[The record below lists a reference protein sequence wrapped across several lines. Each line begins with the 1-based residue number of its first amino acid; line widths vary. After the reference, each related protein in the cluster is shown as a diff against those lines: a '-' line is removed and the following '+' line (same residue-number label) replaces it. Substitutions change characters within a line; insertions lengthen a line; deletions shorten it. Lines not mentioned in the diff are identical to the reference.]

1 MGVEIER
8 KFLVDPVLWEQ
19 EKRAKSFYIKQGY
32 LVKSKEKTVRV
43 RSTDEAGYIT
53 IKGATKNISRVEYEY
68 EIPKEE
74 AESLITTFC
83 DKYIEKRR
91 FIIDYKD
98 HIWEVDEFQHP
109 KPGLILAEIELK
121 DENEAF
127 EKPNWILEEVSHDP
141 QYFNANML

>member
-19 EKRAKSFYIKQGY
+19 EKKAKSFYIKQGY

-53 IKGATKNISRVEYEY
+53 IKGATKNISRIEYEY
-68 EIPKEE
+68 EIPKVE
-74 AESLITTFC
+74 AESLITSFC
-83 DKYIEKRR
+83 EKYIEKRR

-98 HIWEVDEFQHP
+98 HIWEVDEFQQP

-127 EKPNWILEEVSHDP
+127 EKPKWILEEVSHNP

>member
-19 EKRAKSFYIKQGY
+19 EKKVKSFYIKQGY

-43 RSTDEAGYIT
+43 RSTDELGYIT

-68 EIPKEE
+68 EIPKQE
-74 AESLITTFC
+74 AESLITIFC
-83 DKYIEKRR
+83 DKYIGKRR

>member
-19 EKRAKSFYIKQGY
+19 EKKVKSFYIKQGY

-43 RSTDEAGYIT
+43 RSTDELGYIT

-68 EIPKEE
+68 EIPKQE
-74 AESLITTFC
+74 AESLITIFC